1 MELRRDAM
9 SFMTDPAAMR
19 DYSGRFGL
27 HASNITADAQK
38 AWASSEN
45 ISGAGWKGDANSASL
60 ATMEE
65 MMRAFKNIENQM
77 TFVSDNLRTSA
88 DTYEQ
93 QEQANASALKS

>member
-1 MELRRDAM
+1 M

-19 DYSGRFGL
+19 DYSGRFAN
-27 HASNITADAQK
+27 HASNIHADAQK
-38 AWASSEN
+38 AYASAEN
-45 ISGAGWKGDANSASL
+45 ISGAGWDGDANKTSL

-65 MMRAFKNIENQM
+65 MMRAFRNIENQM

-93 QEQANASALKS
+93 QEHANAAALKA